1 MKNLRLKVSLLAVNF
16 DLNSYLSLKGDIMI
30 SNFILNNVDY
40 DIGQITKYFSR
51 LYSNEDS
58 FEFKL
63 SAFDKCIK
71 GGMCL

>member
-1 MKNLRLKVSLLAVNF
+1 
-16 DLNSYLSLKGDIMI
+16 MI
-30 SNFILNNVDY
+30 SNLIFINVEY
-40 DIGQITKYFSR
+40 DIGQLTKHFSR

-58 FEFKL
+58 FEFKI

>member
-1 MKNLRLKVSLLAVNF
+1 
-16 DLNSYLSLKGDIMI
+16 MI
-30 SNFILNNVDY
+30 SNLIFINVEC
-40 DIGQITKYFSR
+40 DIGQITKYVSR

-58 FEFKL
+58 FEFKI

>member
-1 MKNLRLKVSLLAVNF
+1 LKSLRLKILLLTVKI
-16 DLNSYLSLKGDIMI
+16 DLNSYLSLKGNIMI
-30 SNFILNNVDY
+30 SNLILINVDY

-51 LYSNEDS
+51 LYSNVDL